1 MSPPLWVLSLA
12 EEGGKADVAITL
24 TPGRA
29 QCIFIVLPAA
39 PGDVSV
45 LLPGVFLL
53 PSPRAVQCTPMVSPG
68 PVRLCGQDVSSLCL
82 NRSECS
88 ASSYFPNAQ
97 ASVGSVH
104 SSCQLQFTAGLL
116 VLISRSSNPALL
128 CLCVC
133 SRPVT
138 IPISIPIPIPI
149 PILIPIPTGASIA
162 LRTLG
167 VSLSG
172 AQSPAPRLAAAAH
185 PSSSQHRFFSSS
197 PLPSLS
203 LSEN

>member
-1 MSPPLWVLSLA
+1 VVSPPLWVLSLA

-68 PVRLCGQDVSSLCL
+68 PVRWCGQDVSSLCL

-133 SRPVT
+133 NNFPKKQS
-138 IPISIPIPIPI
+138 SE
-149 PILIPIPTGASIA
+149 GSN
-162 LRTLG
+162 
-167 VSLSG
+167 SL
-172 AQSPAPRLAAAAH
+172 
-185 PSSSQHRFFSSS
+185 
-197 PLPSLS
+197 LS
-203 LSEN
+203 LKDQGFGT